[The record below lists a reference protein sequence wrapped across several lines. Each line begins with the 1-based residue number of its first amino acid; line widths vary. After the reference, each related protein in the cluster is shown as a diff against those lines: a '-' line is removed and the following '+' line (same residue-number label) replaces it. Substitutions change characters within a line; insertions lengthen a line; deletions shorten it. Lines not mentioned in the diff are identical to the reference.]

1 MGYISPL
8 ARIQS
13 QVTRHSHLDL
23 LYCYL
28 SPSTL
33 AISLLPPFHSH
44 IIVNISRC
52 KLFLTY
58 TYTHYLKPFKK
69 SLPLFLG
76 SKQNRIKSLTCLPSV
91 LTPYTTFPTCFLHTN
106 HPGLLW
112 TPHTSSVHRAFEDA
126 IPPGMFFPYPQMNFF
141 SLVSP
146 IRACPP
152 FTATE

>member
-1 MGYISPL
+1 MGYISPR

-13 QVTRHSHLDL
+13 QVTKHSHLDL
-23 LYCYL
+23 LYCFL

-44 IIVNISRC
+44 IIVSISRC

-58 TYTHYLKPFKK
+58 TYMYYLKPFKKKK

-76 SKQNRIKSLTCLPSV
+76 SKQNRIKSLTWLPSI
-91 LTPYTTFPTCFLHTN
+91 LTPYTTFPTCFLHIN

-112 TPHTSSVHRAFEDA
+112 TPHTSSVHRAFEDSVPPECSF
-126 IPPGMFFPYPQMNFF
+126 IPSGEFLF
-141 SLVSP
+141 SGLSD
-146 IRACPP
+146 
-152 FTATE
+152 